1 MAKEIISLSQT
12 MEKNE
17 SITIKCT
24 MELED
29 QANGSKDD
37 IIFKLF
43 KTDNTIKLGI
53 QGVHMANRHKSIGTK
68 QVKTV
73 HFRFTDDPSIIEKE
87 MKTVCK
93 EYVKYFVREMLLW
106 TDGRNGPFISV
117 FFQNS
122 VIVDDE
128 RVIYASLDHTELF
141 NTGLVEP
148 GFELTQDGYDKVF
161 EDIWAYISLSTRLSS
176 VETEVKDKEHIVE
189 FYDDRKDDQTSDGE
203 WQEENVD
210 DFEDTE
216 DEYEETEDEDE
227 DEWESDSTEL
237 DEDAHAD
244 T

>member
-1 MAKEIISLSQT
+1 
-12 MEKNE
+12 
-17 SITIKCT
+17 
-24 MELED
+24 
-29 QANGSKDD
+29 
-37 IIFKLF
+37 
-43 KTDNTIKLGI
+43 
-53 QGVHMANRHKSIGTK
+53 
-68 QVKTV
+68 
-73 HFRFTDDPSIIEKE
+73 
-87 MKTVCK
+87 
-93 EYVKYFVREMLLW
+93 
-106 TDGRNGPFISV
+106 
-117 FFQNS
+117 
-122 VIVDDE
+122 
-128 RVIYASLDHTELF
+128 VIYASLDHTELF